1 MKVGDLVK
9 TDSNEIG
16 VVLYLDNSPEHSS
29 AAAGVWFFELVSW
42 FWVYDMELEVISGN
56 R

>member
-9 TDSNEIG
+9 TSNNEIG
-16 VVLYLDNSPEHSS
+16 VVLYLDRYAGHSS
-29 AAAGVWFFELVSW
+29 AAAGVWFFCVGDW
-42 FWVYDMELEVISGN
+42 FWVYDMELEVISES